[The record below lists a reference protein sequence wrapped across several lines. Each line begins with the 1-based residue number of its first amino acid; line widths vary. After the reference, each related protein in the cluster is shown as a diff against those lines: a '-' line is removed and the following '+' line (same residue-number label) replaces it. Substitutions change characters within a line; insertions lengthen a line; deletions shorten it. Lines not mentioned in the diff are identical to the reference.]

1 MKTSDRKKEYNTKGK
16 FTKTEKWIL
25 LLSIGIL
32 VASLVFRAVTW
43 NLNLKI
49 LHTTGSDVGVTVT
62 LGFVGV
68 MMYVIFFVAALFPA
82 TWRMTEKQKE
92 KMLIFSLGDKARYP
106 IRLGY
111 KESSYQWSVIE
122 EFLDCAR
129 KSC

>member
-25 LLSIGIL
+25 LLSISIL

-92 KMLIFSLGDKARYP
+92 KIDEDKYQNRY
-106 IRLGY
+106 RKMMVGLNFTL
-111 KESSYQWSVIE
+111 SVI
-122 EFLDCAR
+122 FALLVIIL
-129 KSC
+129 